1 MPSSSNN
8 RKARYGGWALVT
20 GGSSG
25 IGRGFAEVLAKD
37 GFDVVLVA
45 RDQAKLAETAGDLAA
60 RYGVKTRIV
69 AQDLAVPGAARK
81 VFDAVGDIDVG
92 VLVNNAGTGWI
103 GRFDKQP
110 LENHTR
116 LVALHCTA
124 PVELTALLLPR
135 LQARSRSAV
144 VLVASA
150 GGYVP
155 LPYYAVYSGT
165 KAFLATWGEAL
176 AAELEGGSVD
186 LLVVA
191 PGDVK
196 TNFQAVA
203 GEMSTRWMSVE
214 AVVTESLAALG
225 RKTVIVPGWGDRLS
239 VLLTRFLPRRA
250 LIKIVAGRQRA
261 QTPVDRR

>member
-1 MPSSSNN
+1 MPSSSSST
-8 RKARYGGWALVT
+8 KSRYGGWALVT

-25 IGRGFAEVLAKD
+25 IGLGFADALAKD
-37 GFDVVLVA
+37 GFDLVLVA
-45 RDQAKLAETAGDLAA
+45 RSEDKLREAATELAARHGAKTRVVVQDLAA
-60 RYGVKTRIV
+60 
-69 AQDLAVPGAARK
+69 AGAAQR
-81 VFDAVGDIDVG
+81 VFEAVRDLDVG

-103 GRFDKQP
+103 GRFDRQP
-110 LENHTR
+110 LDNHTR

-124 PVELTALLLPR
+124 PVELTALMLPR
-135 LQARSRSAV
+135 LQARARSAV

-214 AVVTESLAALG
+214 AVVSESLAALG
-225 RKTVIVPGWGDRLS
+225 RKTVVVPGWGDRLS
-239 VLLTRFLPRRA
+239 VLLTRFLPRRT
-250 LIKIVAGRQRA
+250 LIRIVANRQRA
-261 QTPVDRR
+261 QTPADRR

>member
-1 MPSSSNN
+1 MPSSSNSS
-8 RKARYGGWALVT
+8 KARYGGWALVT

-25 IGRGFAEVLAKD
+25 IGRGFAEALAKD

-45 RDQAKLAETAGDLAA
+45 RSEDKLRDAAAQLAN
-60 RYGVKTRIV
+60 RHGVNTRV
-69 AQDLAVPGAARK
+69 LVQDLALPGAARR
-81 VFDAVGDIDVG
+81 VVDAVSDLDVG

-103 GRFDKQP
+103 GRFDRQP
-110 LENHTR
+110 LENHSR

-124 PVELTALLLPR
+124 PVELTALMLPR
-135 LQARSRSAV
+135 LQSRARSAV
-144 VLVASA
+144 LLVASA

-176 AAELEGGSVD
+176 AAELEGGNVD

-214 AVVTESLAALG
+214 AVVAESLAALG
-225 RKTVIVPGWGDRLS
+225 RKTVIVPGFGDRMS

-250 LIKIVAGRQRA
+250 LIRIVARRQRA
-261 QTPVDRR
+261 QTPADRR